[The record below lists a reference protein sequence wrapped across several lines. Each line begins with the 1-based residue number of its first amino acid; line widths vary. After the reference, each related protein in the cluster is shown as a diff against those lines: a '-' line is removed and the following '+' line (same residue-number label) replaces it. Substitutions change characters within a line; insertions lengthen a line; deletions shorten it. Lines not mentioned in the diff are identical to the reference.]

1 MLSVYDKYR
10 LREGALQLGEARSL
24 FEEQVGARLV
34 TVRGAVGARYGV
46 EPGGVLRRVAR
57 SVWVCSEACCKAC

>member
-1 MLSVYDKYR
+1 MTSIYMYIYVYMYR

-34 TVRGAVGARYGV
+34 TVRGAVRGAVR
-46 EPGGVLRRVAR
+46 GGTRG
-57 SVWVCSEACCKAC
+57 CTKACSKKCVGV